1 MNLPVT
7 PGRVAAVYAMLR
19 EWPPYSSWNLPAAEE
34 VAFHVAKTHRWHA
47 AWWIDAKG
55 KHHVEVSEKKHSHL
69 NSLIASVAHEMIHVR
84 QRISR
89 TETPNTEHNAAF
101 HRVAKRVCNRLG
113 FDLGQFN
120 G

>member
-7 PGRVAAVYAMLR
+7 PERVAAVYAMLR
-19 EWPPYSSWNLPAAEE
+19 EWPPFCSWKLPPAEK
-34 VAFHVAKTHRWHA
+34 VVFHIAKTHRWHA

-55 KHHVEVSEKKHSHL
+55 THHVEVSEKKHSHL
-69 NSLIASVAHEMIHVR
+69 SSLTASVAHEMIHVR

-101 HRVAKRVCNRLG
+101 LKIGKRVCRVLG
-113 FDLGQFN
+113 FDYGQFN